1 VNDRPTLTPEHREKL
16 EREKGIAPEVI
27 AEAGYRS
34 VRADDPFLEAA
45 GFADYQR
52 ADGYLIPN
60 SPPDGSNG
68 QYMLRRDRVRI
79 STDRE
84 TGKRREVKMEQAAGQ
99 PHRLYAPGRC
109 IPRLSDVS
117 VPLHI
122 TEGNDKANALAS
134 QGVCA
139 LSVPGVTI
147 WRTTEILE
155 KDWPLIALEG
165 RTVLIHF
172 DSKAEVNPNV
182 GGQRDK
188 LAAFLTERGARVR
201 INKIPDNPD
210 GSEQKI
216 DDYLA
221 TGQGLA
227 DLIARFCEDWTP
239 PAAAGD
245 CPRDDCRVT
254 REQLR
259 LQASILTAPGIQANR
274 RLPSLVLLNR
284 VLSDSTR
291 SRHPFAQDGKPET
304 WTFAEPLADAD
315 GFVGVNLQK
324 MAKETAVP
332 YGSLLRSRKELVEL
346 GVLEARE
353 ATEVIPNP
361 KDSTRHIEITRTL
374 VRPSPELRTPREIV
388 DRLVTVVPTP
398 TGWGGR
404 RVRRCPFHHDA
415 KILTKH
421 VCAVCGADAESV
433 EVPDTDFKLETGAEA
448 TAPTNEPTDF
458 KLETPSGDVSFSP
471 PRPYSD
477 DLENRPPEP
486 SDQDARWAEARADV
500 DAVLS
505 DFKLETGEQPPDE
518 ASPEDQERAKRRA
531 CGERAYQDGKLLGW
545 VALMDTDGITGL
557 VKQGEWAW
565 EALRTGAHPNI
576 EHIAAR
582 ARRKVQQ
589 MEQEYGF

>member
-45 GFADYQR
+45 GFAEYQR

-99 PHRLYAPGRC
+99 PHRLYVPGRC
-109 IPRLSDVS
+109 IPRLADPSA
-117 VPLHI
+117 PLYI

-147 WRTTEILE
+147 WRTPEIIE
-155 KDWPLIALEG
+155 KDWPLIELRG
-165 RTVLIHF
+165 RTVPILF
-172 DSKAEVNPNV
+172 DSKAETNPNV

-188 LAAFLTERGARVR
+188 LAAFLTERGARPRVVR
-201 INKIPDNPD
+201 IPDNPD

-221 TGQGLA
+221 AGGNLA
-227 DLIARFCEDWTP
+227 DLLAKHCEDWIP

-259 LQASILTAPGIQANR
+259 LQTSILTAPGLQANR

-284 VLSDSTR
+284 VLSDATR
-291 SRHPFAQDGKPET
+291 RRHPKAEKGKPET
-304 WTFAEPLADAD
+304 WDYAEPLADAD
-315 GFVGVNLQK
+315 GFVPINLQK
-324 MAKETAVP
+324 MAKEMNVP
-332 YGSLLRSRKELVEL
+332 YGALLRSRKELAAV

-353 ATEVIPNP
+353 VP
-361 KDSTRHIEITRTL
+361 KIVTFTDDDDRERTVEIVQTV
-374 VRPSPELRTPREIV
+374 VRPALRTPREIV
-388 DRLVTVVPTP
+388 DRLATIVRAP
-398 TGWGGR
+398 TGWGGK
-404 RVRRCPFHHDA
+404 RVRRCPDHPDA

-421 VCAVCGADAESV
+421 VCAVCGADAETV
-433 EVPDTDFKLETGAEA
+433 EVSDFKLEIGAEA
-448 TAPTNEPTDF
+448 EAPTTAESDF
-458 KLETPSGDVSFSP
+458 KLETPSGDVSSSP

-477 DLENRPPEP
+477 DLENRPP
-486 SDQDARWAEARADV
+486 DTAAQDARWAEAGAEMA
-500 DAVLS
+500 AVLS

-518 ASPEDQERAKRRA
+518 VSLEDQERAKRRA
-531 CGERAYQDGKLLGW
+531 WGESAYQDGKLLGW
-545 VALMDTDGITGL
+545 APLMDTDGVTCL
-557 VKQGEWAW
+557 VRQGEWFW
-565 EALRTGAHPNI
+565 EALRTGAHPTI

-582 ARRKVQQ
+582 ARRKAQQ
-589 MEQEYGF
+589 MEQENPF